1 MHKSDV
7 QYELQIL
14 YFLKLEKSIRKSMSH
29 MFSGKV
35 NFSSVVNIRLQDT
48 LKQDILL
55 ILYISI
61 HETLKAIDGI

>member
-1 MHKSDV
+1 
-7 QYELQIL
+7 
-14 YFLKLEKSIRKSMSH
+14 MSH
-29 MFSGKV
+29 IELRKV